1 MSLEYCEE
9 CDKMIDL
16 DTDAEH
22 FEEHKDNK
30 KGLSDDEVSS
40 LLGGLL

>member
-1 MSLEYCEE
+1 MSLEYCHE

-22 FEEHKDNK
+22 FEEHIEDRIENE
-30 KGLSDDEVSS
+30 GEPEE
-40 LLGGLL
+40 